1 MSVEI
6 ERPRSLRE
14 RAARPLRFATL
25 ALVAALVFWAAHA
38 LWASPVF
45 AIRSIE
51 VRGPVETLGLEEVT
65 RAVRRGLANEG
76 PVARVFPV
84 NIVSADIEAVRRS
97 VEELS
102 WVREA
107 RVRRLW
113 PDALHVDVVR
123 HRSVAIWDDGRLV
136 SEAGLLFSSND
147 EPIERLVRLPA
158 FGGDPQYV
166 AQAVHYL
173 TLFEEQARRIGARV
187 KGVHITFRGS
197 WSVTLDAERFQ
208 SLTIELGRALSVNG
222 PVVRLAQV
230 VDNFERVSKMMQG
243 YPDRIDARYQNAFA
257 AKIPSERAHEA
268 WKKHAALSDAKLP
281 EQKSSGL
288 AIDVGEVRTPPPEKN
303 RRP

>member
-1 MSVEI
+1 MTVEI
-6 ERPRSLRE
+6 ERPKSLRE
-14 RAARPLRFATL
+14 RAARPLRFAAL
-25 ALVAALVFWAAHA
+25 AAAAALLVWAAHA
-38 LWASPVF
+38 LWASPMF

-65 RAVRRGLANEG
+65 RAVRRALTSDG
-76 PVARVFPV
+76 PVARIFPV
-84 NIVSADIEAVRRS
+84 NIASADIEAVRRS

-136 SEAGLLFSSND
+136 SEAGRLFSSND

-173 TLFEEQARRIGARV
+173 PLFEEQARRIGARV

-208 SLTIELGRALSVNG
+208 TLTIELGRALSVNG

-230 VDNFERVSKMMQG
+230 VDNFERICGMMQG
-243 YPDRIDARYQNAFA
+243 YPEKIDARYQNAFA
-257 AKIPSERAHEA
+257 AKIPTERAHQA
-268 WKKHAALSDAKLP
+268 WKQHANKAERTDAAKAS
-281 EQKSSGL
+281 ETL
-288 AIDVGEVRTPPPEKN
+288 AIDLGEVHTPAPGQAQ
-303 RRP
+303 RP